1 MIIVDFKDLSI
12 LINISETK
20 SISETSRNLYISQP
34 AITYRLRNLETELGI
49 KILNRHSDGVTFT
62 NQGLL
67 LLEYSKN
74 VILSYENLKT
84 EIKKINNEI
93 DGKITIYVST
103 VFAKY
108 YLAYVLKKFN
118 TEFPNIDITLKTFS
132 SCELNPDIICRRTA
146 DIVIRRGDVPYD
158 GRKVVLGEEPY
169 GIVSRIPLNF
179 SDLNK
184 MTWIKYDLPSPMEP
198 DTIFWDWCESTL
210 KHPVF
215 EKIIQVNSIEA
226 CMNLVSQGLG
236 WTMLPKIH
244 LNNYKSMLFYPLTDE
259 SGKIVKLKNILLF
272 DDNTD
277 NLACKIFVDFITDYI
292 APCAN

>member
-1 MIIVDFKDLSI
+1 MIIIDFKDLTI
-12 LINISETK
+12 IINISETK
-20 SISETSRNLYISQP
+20 SISETSRNLYLSQP
-34 AITYRLRNLETELGI
+34 AITYRLRNLEQELGI
-49 KILNRHSDGVTFT
+49 RILNRHSDGVTFT
-62 NQGLL
+62 NQGMR

-74 VILSYENLKT
+74 TMKSYEELKT
-84 EIKKINNEI
+84 EIKKINN
-93 DGKITIYVST
+93 DVNGSITIFVST
-103 VFAKY
+103 VYAKY
-108 YLAYVLKKFN
+108 YLAHMLKKFN
-118 TEFPNIDITLKTFS
+118 TEFPNIDISLKTFS
-132 SCELNPDIICRRTA
+132 SCDLNPDLISYGAA

-158 GRKVVLGEEPY
+158 GRKIILGEEPY

-179 SDLNK
+179 KDLIN

-198 DTIFWDWCESTL
+198 DMIFWNWCENTL
-210 KHPVF
+210 KQTVF

-259 SGKIVKLKNILLF
+259 NGNVVKLKNILLG

-277 NLACKIFVDFITDYI
+277 NLACKIFVGFITDYI
-292 APCAN
+292 SKH